1 MTEKKATRLSK
12 AAREFNV
19 GISTIVEFLQKK
31 GHDVDSNPNTKLD
44 PELYVLLE
52 DEYSTDLNVKKE
64 SEKLTMATFRDKQES
79 VSDDE
84 VVESAVEDQGEELLI
99 TDNTTAKKEEPKAA
113 AANNKSSFRFAPYH
127 QSSAHRLRDSLQATG
142 RSRPRRSMASSSKQA

>member
-31 GHDVDSNPNTKLD
+31 GHDVNPNPNTKLD
-44 PELYVLLE
+44 PELYVLLV

-64 SEKLTMATFRDKQES
+64 SEKLTMQTFRDKQES
-79 VSDDE
+79 IQEEEVPEPEKVEKIVRTRRTRKPAPEKSDNPCPHGHKFGVDTDE
-84 VVESAVEDQGEELLI
+84 KDECASCEKWDDCMDE
-99 TDNTTAKKEEPKAA
+99 KEKV
-113 AANNKSSFRFAPYH
+113 
-127 QSSAHRLRDSLQATG
+127 
-142 RSRPRRSMASSSKQA
+142 